1 MNPLEAMDLL
11 SRNIARLSGTR
22 EDHAILQQ
30 AEQVVRVA
38 VMKSMGNVKAVGGGK
53 KNKDAPTEKESNGPS
68 GNA

>member
-1 MNPLEAMDLL
+1 MNPLEAMDLI

-22 EDHAILQQ
+22 EDHQILQQ
-30 AEQVVRVA
+30 AESVVRAA

-53 KNKDAPTEKESNGPS
+53 KSKDAPTEKTEGQS